1 MALTAT
7 VQVRVDADIKKAAD
21 ALFTELGFDTPT
33 AIRMFLSKAV
43 QLNGLPFDVGKTSET
58 ANTEKSNNSTAG
70 TKGY

>member
-21 ALFTELGFDTPT
+21 TLFYELGFDTPT

-43 QLNGLPFDVGKTSET
+43 QLNGLPFDVSKSLET
-58 ANTEKSNNSTAG
+58 VNTENHDLKHS
-70 TKGY
+70 

>member
-7 VQVRVDADIKKAAD
+7 VQVRVDADIKRAAD

-43 QLNGLPFDVGKTSET
+43 QINGLPFDVSKNPEA
-58 ANTEKSNNSTAG
+58 ANAEKSES
-70 TKGY
+70 

>member
-21 ALFTELGFDTPT
+21 ELFTELGFDTPT

-43 QLNGLPFDVGKTSET
+43 QLNGLPFDVSKSPEVIS
-58 ANTEKSNNSTAG
+58 TEKSEP
-70 TKGY
+70 

>member
-21 ALFTELGFDTPT
+21 ELFTELGFDTPT

-43 QLNGLPFDVGKTSET
+43 QLNGLPFDVSKRTDVTNIENQESET
-58 ANTEKSNNSTAG
+58 SLT
-70 TKGY
+70 

>member
-21 ALFTELGFDTPT
+21 ALFYELGFDTPT

-43 QLNGLPFDVGKTSET
+43 QLNGLPFDVSKSLET
-58 ANTEKSNNSTAG
+58 VNTENHDLKHS
-70 TKGY
+70 